1 MNALENM
8 NFVVPL
14 RILQTVSTSLAKVIK
29 LCILIVA
36 WMIDSQAR
44 IKKYP
49 VFSTIRLQ
57 KTIL

>member
-49 VFSTIRLQ
+49 VF
-57 KTIL
+57 